1 MFFIRFSALVAVIAL
16 VGALPAHSEE
26 EAQGERLTLEEVMAL
41 AKEANLDVRLARERL
56 LEAVGAVKA
65 ERASLLPTLDG
76 SVQQTR
82 QERALGAYGLPES
95 ATVTIPD
102 PIEGTISYN
111 VPNAVV
117 DRFNL
122 PTKTTVE
129 FPDPFDINIDYSKT
143 TRTYDWFNARLRLN
157 VPLVNVQNFRE
168 YKAKTVGEERAHRE
182 LVMAEEKAMN
192 SAAAAF
198 LKIRLLD
205 TSMETL
211 RQRIDLQEKRV
222 AYYEE
227 QQNIGLATELEV
239 LREKQA
245 LVSIRA
251 DYRTAQGN
259 RAQALRELTA
269 LIGWEE
275 SAKPEPDGSL
285 DYPEWDFPPVHA
297 ALEMAFKNRADYLA
311 QLDRERSARLQ
322 RDAARADYYPTL
334 SAIGTYGREGDRY
347 SDTVDTW
354 LIGAILS
361 VPIWDSFGRQGRLEQ
376 RASQLAQTENRTEA
390 LRVSIANE
398 VRGTLDALELTKDAL
413 ELGRGGIKLAEENL
427 RFRKDQE
434 AAGVAS
440 PMEVNSAEMELAKAR
455 YKQAE
460 TLYNFNLASLM
471 FWTAVG
477 NAETYLNP
485 PLPASEPEP
494 TESMT
499 TREPSQSE

>member
-1 MFFIRFSALVAVIAL
+1 MLFFRMSALAAIAFCC
-16 VGALPAHSEE
+16 ALPSRAEE
-26 EAQGERLTLEEVMAL
+26 EARGERLTIKDAIAL
-41 AKEANLDVRLARERL
+41 AREANLDVRLARERL
-56 LEAVGAVKA
+56 LEAIAAVKA
-65 ERASLLPTLDG
+65 ERAALLPTLDG

-111 VPNAVV
+111 VPNSVV

-129 FPDPFDINIDYSKT
+129 FPDPFEANIDYSKT

-168 YKAKTVGEERAHRE
+168 YKAKTAAEARAQRE
-182 LVMAEEKAMN
+182 LVMAEEKAVN
-192 SAAAAF
+192 STAAAF
-198 LKIRLLD
+198 LKVLLHD
-205 TSMETL
+205 VSIETL
-211 RQRIDLQEKRV
+211 RQRLDLQEKRV
-222 AYYEE
+222 SYMED
-227 QQNIGLATELEV
+227 QQHSGLATELEV

-245 LVSIRA
+245 LVSVRA
-251 DYRTAQGN
+251 DYRAAQGN
-259 RAQALRELTA
+259 RTQAIRELTA

-275 SAKPEPDGSL
+275 ASQPAPDGSL
-285 DYPEWDFPPVHA
+285 DYPEWNFPSVEA
-297 ALEMAFKNRADYLA
+297 ALELAFKTRADLLA
-311 QLDRERSARLQ
+311 QLDRERTVRLQ
-322 RDAARADYYPTL
+322 RDAARADFYPTL
-334 SAIGTYGREGDRY
+334 SAMGSYGREGDRY

-413 ELGRGGIKLAEENL
+413 ELGRGGVKLAEENL

-434 AAGVAS
+434 AAGVAG

-455 YKQAE
+455 YKRAE
-460 TLYNFNLASLM
+460 TLYNFNYASLM

-477 NAETYLNP
+477 DAEKYLNP
-485 PLPASEPEP
+485 PLSEPEP
-494 TESMT
+494 ATEST
-499 TREPSQSE
+499 TTPEPSQTE